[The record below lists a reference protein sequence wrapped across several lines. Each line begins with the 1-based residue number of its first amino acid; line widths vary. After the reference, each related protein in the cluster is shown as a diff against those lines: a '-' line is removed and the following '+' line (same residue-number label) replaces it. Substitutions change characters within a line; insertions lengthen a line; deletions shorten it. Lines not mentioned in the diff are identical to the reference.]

1 MAKGWQSFEDSNFV
15 AGDSPVTLDVAGELT
30 RPADDGY
37 IACDGTGSIQ
47 VEIAVTAENL
57 FGDPFTVK
65 TGEVVTLGGSSKTVR
80 VQQIRITHL
89 GTDSAYRVLVV
100 GF

>member
-47 VEIAVTAENL
+47 VEIAVTSENL

-65 TGEVVTLGGSSKTVR
+65 SGEVVLIGGSSTHVR
-80 VQQIRITHL
+80 VQKIRITHL
-89 GTDSAYRVLVV
+89 GTDSSYRVVCV
-100 GF
+100 GY